1 MATAGLIGC
10 SAESGSMPGRVNPMI
25 TVTAMCID
33 NPEQHDRGATSLAK
47 AFAGV
52 AKNVGLP
59 SAVAFHVVVIGRERK
74 FEAGLREDLFA
85 IGREAILNACRH
97 SRAKH
102 IETEIEY
109 RSAELRITIRD
120 DGCGIDAKRLL
131 QSETRGLQGM
141 CALAERI
148 GARLRISSKIAT
160 GTEIELCVPGRI
172 VFEECRVRG
181 TTGIRLVNCARWV
194 RDWIQKK

>member
-1 MATAGLIGC
+1 
-10 SAESGSMPGRVNPMI
+10 
-25 TVTAMCID
+25 MCFD
-33 NPEQHDRGATSLAK
+33 NPERHDRGATSLAQ

-52 AKNVGLP
+52 AKNVDLP
-59 SAVAFHVVVIGRERK
+59 SVVAFRVVVIRREREFK
-74 FEAGLREDLFA
+74 AGLREDLFA

-109 RSAELRITIRD
+109 RSAELRIAIRD

-141 CALAERI
+141 CTLAERI

-172 VFEECRVRG
+172 AFEESRVRG
-181 TTGIRLVNCARWV
+181 TAGIKLVNCARYV
-194 RDWIQKK
+194 HHWIRKK

>member
-1 MATAGLIGC
+1 
-10 SAESGSMPGRVNPMI
+10 MI
-25 TVTAMCID
+25 AVPAMCFD
-33 NPEQHDRGATSLAK
+33 NLEQHDRGATSLAQ

-52 AKNVGLP
+52 AKNVDLP
-59 SAVAFHVVVIGRERK
+59 SAVAFRVVVIGREREFK
-74 FEAGLREDLFA
+74 AGLREDLFA
-85 IGREAILNACRH
+85 IGREAILDACRH

-109 RSAELRITIRD
+109 RSAELRIAIRD

-148 GARLRISSKIAT
+148 GARLRIFGEIAT

-172 VFEECRVRG
+172 AFEESKVRG
-181 TTGIRLVNCARWV
+181 TAGIKLVNCARYV
-194 RDWIQKK
+194 RDWIAKQQGEK

>member
-1 MATAGLIGC
+1 
-10 SAESGSMPGRVNPMI
+10 MI
-25 TVTAMCID
+25 TVPAMCFD
-33 NPEQHDRGATSLAK
+33 NLEQHDRGATSLAQ

-52 AKNVGLP
+52 AKNVDLP
-59 SAVAFHVVVIGRERK
+59 SAVAFRVVVIGREREFK
-74 FEAGLREDLFA
+74 AGLREDLFA
-85 IGREAILNACRH
+85 IGREAILDACRH

-109 RSAELRITIRD
+109 RSAELRIAIR

-131 QSETRGLQGM
+131 QSESRGLQEM

-148 GARLRISSKIAT
+148 GARLLISSELAT

-172 VFEECRVRG
+172 AFGESKVRG
-181 TTGIRLVNCARWV
+181 TAGIKLVNCARYV
-194 RDWIQKK
+194 HHWIRKK